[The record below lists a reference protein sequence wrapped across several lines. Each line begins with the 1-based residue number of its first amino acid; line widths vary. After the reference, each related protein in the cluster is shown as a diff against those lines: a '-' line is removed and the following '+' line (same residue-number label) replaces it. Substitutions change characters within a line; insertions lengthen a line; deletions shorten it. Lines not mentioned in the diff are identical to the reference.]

1 MFRHVLFSGMFNH
14 LLLRHVYSVGLFN
27 CVMFRHV
34 VFSGMFNYLLL
45 RLEQRWAALT
55 WKQRQALACFFSACL
70 RLSCFLSSNEL
81 VVLSFHTP
89 YFTHQFVTH
98 HLSYTILSHA
108 LFHKQLSHTHHLSH
122 TTLSN
127 THTHCCI
134 VSLGRDLANGDVLV
148 ALMVPGSDDPE
159 FSTYHCRLSNCSR
172 PLTLRGA
179 LLRTPKR
186 IKALHVLIIATSTLS
201 ALSFYPLDSW
211 NSLRKKLVQQLNN
224 REWESRQVRDSSV
237 PESYPLQSSV
247 ASLATDWWMEP
258 WPPAMIEI
266 CTNEP
271 MA

>member
-55 WKQRQALACFFSACL
+55 WKQRQALACFFFGL
-70 RLSCFLSSNEL
+70 FTF
-81 VVLSFHTP
+81 VVLLIQQWTCRFVVSHTILHTPICHTSSFIHNFVTRSLSQTTFTHTIFHT
-89 YFTHQFVTH
+89 
-98 HLSYTILSHA
+98 
-108 LFHKQLSHTHHLSH
+108 QLCQ
-122 TTLSN
+122 

-258 WPPAMIEI
+258 WFSGMIEI

>member
-1 MFRHVLFSGMFNH
+1 MN
-14 LLLRHVYSVGLFN
+14 
-27 CVMFRHV
+27 
-34 VFSGMFNYLLL
+34 
-45 RLEQRWAALT
+45 
-55 WKQRQALACFFSACL
+55 
-70 RLSCFLSSNEL
+70 
-81 VVLSFHTP
+81 LSFCR
-89 YFTHQFVTH
+89 FTHHTSH
-98 HLSYTILSHA
+98 TNLSHII
-108 LFHKQLSHTHHLSH
+108 FHTQFCHTLSFTNNFHTHHLSH

-258 WPPAMIEI
+258 WFSGMIEI

>member
-1 MFRHVLFSGMFNH
+1 MLGNPCSTGRPSPTGILHLLMSPLALAVLFLPVGTSSLIK
-14 LLLRHVYSVGLFN
+14 LLV
-27 CVMFRHV
+27 
-34 VFSGMFNYLLL
+34 
-45 RLEQRWAALT
+45 
-55 WKQRQALACFFSACL
+55 
-70 RLSCFLSSNEL
+70 LSCTW
-81 VVLSFHTP
+81 LSFLHP
-89 YFTHQFVTH
+89 LLQF
-98 HLSYTILSHA
+98 SWA
-108 LFHKQLSHTHHLSH
+108 LFTGYAGTSLSRGVPLRRCRHYVPC
-122 TTLSN
+122 

-179 LLRTPKR
+179 LLRIPKR